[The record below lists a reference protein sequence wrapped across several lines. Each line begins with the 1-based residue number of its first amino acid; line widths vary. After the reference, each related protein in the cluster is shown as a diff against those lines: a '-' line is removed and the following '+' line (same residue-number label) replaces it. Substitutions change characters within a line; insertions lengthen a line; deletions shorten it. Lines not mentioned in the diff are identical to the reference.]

1 MKATLKKHV
10 IAMFATFCLFLF
22 LSIPVHAKTFEV
34 SVGEEITLSFS
45 GRSNQ
50 DVQWNI
56 SDSSKLSLV
65 STGSSSIN
73 IGNYSQAKYSAT
85 FKGVSI
91 GSTEVTASNVTTGSL
106 LSSATVKVTPPIDF
120 KLNYDTIF
128 LSAGKTFQLK
138 ALNIPAETSLIW
150 KSDNQYA
157 TVSSTGMVTC
167 VSPLRVTTVTCKTS
181 DGRYSATCQV
191 IGSIPTNTRI
201 KSMNIGD
208 SGKLTYS
215 LNVLSN
221 PGSLSAKWKSNK
233 PGIVA
238 VNSSGEIKALSAGLA
253 NITCEIGN
261 RTLYYIVY
269 VSSTPLPTPAPTAT
283 PKPTPPSSQK
293 ISIAK
298 ATVGSIK
305 TQVYNGKI
313 KKPAPVV
320 SYNGKRL
327 TASKDYVVQ
336 YWTNRYPGRAKC
348 AIKGK
353 GKYNG
358 VKYVY
363 FYISPQKQTI
373 KSLVSSKSKTA
384 ILKFKKVHG
393 QNGVQICYATNK
405 SFKSAKYSTTTSTT
419 KTISKLKSKKKY
431 YFKIRAYKTVRGKKV
446 YGPYS
451 SVKSIKIK

>member
-1 MKATLKKHV
+1 MKTTLKKHV

-34 SVGEEITLSFS
+34 SVGEEIKLSFS
-45 GRSNQ
+45 DTFGQNI
-50 DVQWNI
+50 QWRI
-56 SDSSKLSLV
+56 EDSSKLSIVTSYSGLV
-65 STGSSSIN
+65 AA
-73 IGNYSQAKYSAT
+73 GNSFRSEYGVIL
-85 FKGVSI
+85 KGISI
-91 GSTEVTASNVTTGSL
+91 GTTTVNAYNTDSGIL
-106 LSSATVKVTPPIDF
+106 LCTATVRVTPILDF
-120 KLNYDTIF
+120 KLKYDTVF
-128 LSAGKTFQLK
+128 LTSGQTIQLQAVNAPAG
-138 ALNIPAETSLIW
+138 ISLVW
-150 KSDNQYA
+150 KSDNQYS
-157 TVSSTGMVTC
+157 TVSSTGLVTC
-167 VSPLRVTTVTCKTS
+167 VSPLHVTTVTCKTS
-181 DGRYSATCQV
+181 DGKYSATCKI

-233 PGIVA
+233 PGIVT
-238 VNSSGEIKALSAGLA
+238 VNSSGEIKALTAGLA

-283 PKPTPPSSQK
+283 PKPTTPNSQK

-298 ATVGSIK
+298 ATVGNIK

-320 SYNGKRL
+320 SYNGKTL

-336 YWTNRYPGRAKC
+336 YWMNRYPGRAKC
-348 AIKGK
+348 AIKGR
-353 GKYNG
+353 GNYSG

-373 KSLVSSKSKTA
+373 RSLTSPRSKA
-384 ILKFKKVHG
+384 VVVKFKKVYG
-393 QNGVQICYATNK
+393 QNGVQVCYSTDK
-405 SFKSAKYSTTTSTT
+405 SFKGAKYAVSGGTS
-419 KTISKLKSKKKY
+419 KTLINLRSKKTY
-431 YFKIRAYKTVRGKKV
+431 YFKIRAYRTVNGKKV

-451 SVKSIKIK
+451 AVKSIKIK